1 MFFED
6 IAKKYSSNIAIKY
19 DETAYSYLDVNNKAN
34 ELIKFLVK
42 RGISQGDV
50 VAIANTKKI
59 NSFAL
64 MIACLKTGIIY
75 VNIDIEGPA
84 ERLEKIDKILL
95 LNNNQFRHEIKE
107 KIKNE
112 LTDSLNKENILYEE
126 DKILLYKIYLK
137 LKKEFEAL
145 DKSKL

>member
-1 MFFED
+1 MNENKNSESNSQKSLKSFFIKLISVS
-6 IAKKYSSNIAIKY
+6 IASVIVINLIFNII
-19 DETAYSYLDVNNKAN
+19 
-34 ELIKFLVK
+34 F
-42 RGISQGDV
+42 
-50 VAIANTKKI
+50 
-59 NSFAL
+59 
-64 MIACLKTGIIY
+64 
-75 VNIDIEGPA
+75 A

-95 LNNNQFRHEIKE
+95 LNNNQFRYEIKE

-145 DKSKL
+145 DKSKI